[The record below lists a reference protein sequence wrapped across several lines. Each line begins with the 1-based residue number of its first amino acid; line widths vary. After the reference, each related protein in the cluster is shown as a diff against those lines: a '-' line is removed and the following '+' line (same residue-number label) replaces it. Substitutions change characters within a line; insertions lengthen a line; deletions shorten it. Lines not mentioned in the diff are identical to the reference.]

1 MRFRLPSRSS
11 LPRAALTIG
20 AGVLAGF
27 LALPIVAVVLSLGDG
42 ASPVVAHLMDTVLLE
57 HITNSLMLSLAVAI
71 GTIAVGVPAAWFV
84 TMHAFPGRRLL
95 EIVLVLPLAMP
106 AYVIAYAYTD
116 LFQPAGPVQIFLRDL
131 FALAPGTI
139 VLPEIR
145 SLPGAAIIFTAVLY
159 PYVYLLA
166 RASFLE
172 QSVCVLEAS
181 RTLGH
186 GRFSTFFRVGLPLAR
201 PAIAAGTALALMETL
216 ADFGAV
222 SYFGVQT
229 FTTGIY
235 RAWFSWGDP
244 VAAQQLATGL
254 LAFVLLLHALERI
267 SRGRARHFH
276 ATNRYRPL
284 PHDALTGARGIGAAM
299 LCALPGV
306 FGFFLPVIALV
317 RLAMVSEIS
326 PLSPRFVDAA
336 GHSIILSLGAA
347 LIAVAGALI
356 IAFAARGGRSLVAR
370 LASRIGE
377 LGYAVPG
384 PVIAVGILVP
394 LIGIDR
400 MLSAASGSTAS
411 LVLTGSVFGL
421 LYAYLVRFLA
431 VALRGV
437 DSGLSRVTP
446 SMDAA
451 AQVLARSPFHA
462 LTRVHA
468 PIVAPSLL
476 TAGLMVF
483 VDVMKEL
490 PATLIMRPFNFD
502 TLAVVTY
509 NFASDERLADAA
521 WPALAIV
528 AAGLLPVILLMRGS
542 AGARAGTAGLPQAA

>member
-42 ASPVVAHLMDTVLLE
+42 ASPVVAHLMDTVLFE

-131 FALAPGTI
+131 FELAPGTI

-326 PLSPRFVDAA
+326 PLSPRFIDAA

-394 LIGIDR
+394 LIG
-400 MLSAASGSTAS
+400 
-411 LVLTGSVFGL
+411 
-421 LYAYLVRFLA
+421 
-431 VALRGV
+431 
-437 DSGLSRVTP
+437 
-446 SMDAA
+446 
-451 AQVLARSPFHA
+451 
-462 LTRVHA
+462 
-468 PIVAPSLL
+468 
-476 TAGLMVF
+476 
-483 VDVMKEL
+483 
-490 PATLIMRPFNFD
+490 
-502 TLAVVTY
+502 
-509 NFASDERLADAA
+509 
-521 WPALAIV
+521 
-528 AAGLLPVILLMRGS
+528 
-542 AGARAGTAGLPQAA
+542 

>member
-1 MRFRLPSRSS
+1 MRLLSFSS

-20 AGVLAGF
+20 AGLLAAL
-27 LALPIVAVVLSLGDG
+27 LALPIVAVVTSLGDG

-57 HITNSLMLSLAVAI
+57 HVTNSLLLSVLVAI

-84 TMHAFPGRRLL
+84 TMHDFPGRRLL
-95 EIVLVLPLAMP
+95 EVVLVLPLAMP

-116 LFQPAGPVQIFLRDL
+116 LLQPAGPVQIFLRDIL
-131 FALAPGTI
+131 ALQPGTI

-145 SLPGAAIIFTAVLY
+145 SLPGAAIIFTSVLY

-254 LAFVLLLHALERI
+254 LGFVLLLHALERI

-284 PHDALTGARGIGAAM
+284 PHDAFTGARGVGAAM

-306 FGFFLPVIALV
+306 IGFFLPVLALV
-317 RLAMVSEIS
+317 RLSLVSDIS

-336 GHSIILSLGAA
+336 SHSIILAFGAA
-347 LIAVAGALI
+347 LLAVAGALI
-356 IAFAARGGRSLVAR
+356 IAYAARGGRSLVAR
-370 LASRIGE
+370 AAARIGE

-400 MLSAASGSTAS
+400 MLNAASGGSTTS
-411 LVLTGSVFGL
+411 LLLTGSVFGL

-462 LTRVHA
+462 LARVHV

-528 AAGLLPVILLMRGS
+528 MAGLLPVILLMRGS

>member
-186 GRFSTFFRVGLPLAR
+186 GRFSTFLRVGLPLAR

-254 LAFVLLLHALERI
+254 LAFVLLLHGLERI

-284 PHDALTGARGIGAAM
+284 PHDALTGARGIGAAL

-326 PLSPRFVDAA
+326 PLSPRFIDAA